1 MAGRRNLH
9 RGIGDGEGGAE
20 VEETARVEGWEGEV
34 CEVRAGT
41 ETKAHRDLFV
51 GAAAPNRP
59 WIVTLVALW
68 GKEEYHM
75 STWKYAATKM
85 VLTPKAVSIRRWSSV
100 EFEAFVARVGGLI
113 NKFWS
118 GAEEG
123 GWEWEECE
131 KIWRQVLW
139 TGRAFWLEV
148 GDEEEGRKEAKEG
161 GKKKES
167 EEVSFREGAR
177 MAQQMEDRSGH
188 AS

>member
-85 VLTPKAVSIRRWSSV
+85 VLTPKA
-100 EFEAFVARVGGLI
+100 
-113 NKFWS
+113 